1 MKCIS
6 CGKNFDEEKYY
17 RICPKCGTYNNVKKA
32 TPDFSQ
38 GSRQT
43 GGSCGN
49 GQMGTSGNNASGAQ
63 QDPFWQ
69 ELHGGNRGQQSGGQ
83 EYGQEYRQQPGGQQA
98 YGQPGYDQQD
108 IFHRTEQEM
117 YQRRQWEKKKSPNR
131 PLLISLIILVI
142 IGIVLFIISMV
153 LVAGQDTAGSG
164 SEDVLEEEI
173 TERPADLGES
183 LMLEEDSG
191 LTITVETVE
200 LIAGPEASGDFPEG
214 TKLIGAWLHCPGA
227 DNMTEYSFDPSPLG
241 MVYVGCDGTYTQALS
256 GDLFMDYPSHQQLVG
271 DRENFDEWNIRYGD
285 PSRGYVYF
293 FIPAD
298 ANSGTLY
305 VERQDISDGHLTE
318 IYAIDFTL
326 GEVR

>member
-17 RICPKCGTYNNVKKA
+17 RICPKCGTYNNVKKT

-69 ELHGGNRGQQSGGQ
+69 ELHQGDRG
-83 EYGQEYRQQPGGQQA
+83 
-98 YGQPGYDQQD
+98 QQD

-117 YQRRQWEKKKSPNR
+117 YQRRQGEKKKNPNR

-214 TKLIGAWLHCPGA
+214 TKLIGARLHCPGA

-326 GEVR
+326 GEVQ

>member
-17 RICPKCGTYNNVKKA
+17 RICPKCGTYNNVKKT

-117 YQRRQWEKKKSPNR
+117 YQRRQGEKKKNPNR

-153 LVAGQDTAGSG
+153 LVAG
-164 SEDVLEEEI
+164 
-173 TERPADLGES
+173 
-183 LMLEEDSG
+183 
-191 LTITVETVE
+191 
-200 LIAGPEASGDFPEG
+200 
-214 TKLIGAWLHCPGA
+214 
-227 DNMTEYSFDPSPLG
+227 
-241 MVYVGCDGTYTQALS
+241 
-256 GDLFMDYPSHQQLVG
+256 
-271 DRENFDEWNIRYGD
+271 
-285 PSRGYVYF
+285 
-293 FIPAD
+293 
-298 ANSGTLY
+298 
-305 VERQDISDGHLTE
+305 
-318 IYAIDFTL
+318 
-326 GEVR
+326 

>member
-17 RICPKCGTYNNVKKA
+17 RICPKCGTYNNVKKT

-38 GSRQT
+38 GSQGT
-43 GGSCGN
+43 DGSYGN
-49 GQMGTSGNNASGAQ
+49 GPSGTWGSSASGSQ

-69 ELHGGNRGQQSGGQ
+69 ELHQGDRG
-83 EYGQEYRQQPGGQQA
+83 
-98 YGQPGYDQQD
+98 QQD

-117 YQRRQWEKKKSPNR
+117 YQRRQGEKKKNPNR

-153 LVAGQDTAGSG
+153 LVAGQDVAGSG

-214 TKLIGAWLHCPGA
+214 TKLIGARLHCPGA

-241 MVYVGCDGTYTQALS
+241 MVYVGCDGSYTRALS

-326 GEVR
+326 GEVQ

>member
-1 MKCIS
+1 
-6 CGKNFDEEKYY
+6 
-17 RICPKCGTYNNVKKA
+17 
-32 TPDFSQ
+32 
-38 GSRQT
+38 
-43 GGSCGN
+43 
-49 GQMGTSGNNASGAQ
+49 
-63 QDPFWQ
+63 
-69 ELHGGNRGQQSGGQ
+69 
-83 EYGQEYRQQPGGQQA
+83 
-98 YGQPGYDQQD
+98 
-108 IFHRTEQEM
+108 M
-117 YQRRQWEKKKSPNR
+117 YQRRQGEKKKNPNR

-214 TKLIGAWLHCPGA
+214 TKLIGARLHCPGA

>member
-17 RICPKCGTYNNVKKA
+17 RICPKCGTYNNVKKT

-69 ELHGGNRGQQSGGQ
+69 ELHQGDRG
-83 EYGQEYRQQPGGQQA
+83 
-98 YGQPGYDQQD
+98 QQD

-117 YQRRQWEKKKSPNR
+117 YQRRQGEKKKNPNR